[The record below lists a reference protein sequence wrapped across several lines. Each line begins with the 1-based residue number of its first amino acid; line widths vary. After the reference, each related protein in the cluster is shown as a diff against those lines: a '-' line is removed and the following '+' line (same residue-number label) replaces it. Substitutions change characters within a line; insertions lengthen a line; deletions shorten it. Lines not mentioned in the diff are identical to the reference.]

1 MLMIIQD
8 IFVIKKCV
16 CVYVCVRLCSGALKS
31 YLRELPEPLMTFGL
45 YDEWLQA
52 SWYTNSH
59 TQTQTACQA
68 GMHIYIYIM
77 CIYIYI
83 HSCAFDN
90 FTPISVCLK

>member
-59 TQTQTACQA
+59 THRHRQLAKLAC
-68 GMHIYIYIM
+68 INTYISCVYIYIF
-77 CIYIYI
+77 I
-83 HSCAFDN
+83 HVLLTILPQSLYA
-90 FTPISVCLK
+90 